1 MLNHYSVLAMQS
13 MYGLTVMVA
22 LALVTTV
29 AAAPR
34 PVTTVQP
41 NINVV
46 DSNTLLS
53 IFADEL

>member
-1 MLNHYSVLAMQS
+1 MQS
-13 MYGLTVMVA
+13 MYGLTVMVG

-46 DSNTLLS
+46 NSNTLS
-53 IFADEL
+53 SSFADEL